1 MSTFCSVDI
10 LKFNI
15 LWLRPLYVRRSGHL
29 KYKTQDTMYR
39 YVRPDTI
46 KDERLVIGIGHNRDL
61 DRLLRLRSIT
71 IRCIDNR
78 STIIIA
84 PITINL
90 YVIIGI
96 IGQNWCDYNRL

>member
-1 MSTFCSVDI
+1 MVNQTRQSDFYITISTIAALGNC
-10 LKFNI
+10 
-15 LWLRPLYVRRSGHL
+15 HL
-29 KYKTQDTMYR
+29 SLLFS
-39 YVRPDTI
+39 I

-96 IGQNWCDYNRL
+96 IGQNRCDYNWL